1 MLTVIQIQN
10 LKPKAKPYKVSDTD
24 GLFILVQPNGSLLWR
39 LKYRIDGRE
48 KKLALGKYPQVSLKA
63 AREKRDEA
71 RKKIAEG
78 VDPGKQRREA
88 KIKAMTEARNTFR
101 LVADEY
107 IEKMAVE
114 GKSPA
119 TISKLRWF
127 RDLLNPYIG
136 HVPVAEV
143 SPHELLAAL
152 KRIERRGHHE
162 TALRTRSF
170 AGRVFRYAIATLRA
184 QYNHADVLRGALVI
198 PKVRHRSAI
207 LEPKK
212 VGELLRAIGDYSG
225 RVETRIGLQLAAH
238 VFLRPGEIRTA
249 EWDDIDLAEAVWH
262 VPAAKMK
269 MKRPHTAPLS
279 RQSVELLR
287 ELQSLQ
293 HPSTYLFP
301 AFHTPKKTMSENTL
315 NQALRR
321 IGYTN
326 EEMTAHGFRAV
337 ASTLLNESGRWH
349 PDAIEKS
356 LAHHDPD
363 RVRSAYNRGTFWDE
377 RVRMAQWWSDYLDK
391 LRDGA
396 DVVQLDLMR
405 G

>member
-1 MLTVIQIQN
+1 
-10 LKPKAKPYKVSDTD
+10 
-24 GLFILVQPNGSLLWR
+24 
-39 LKYRIDGRE
+39 
-48 KKLALGKYPQVSLKA
+48 
-63 AREKRDEA
+63 
-71 RKKIAEG
+71 
-78 VDPGKQRREA
+78 
-88 KIKAMTEARNTFR
+88 
-101 LVADEY
+101 
-107 IEKMAVE
+107 
-114 GKSPA
+114 
-119 TISKLRWF
+119 
-127 RDLLNPYIG
+127 
-136 HVPVAEV
+136 
-143 SPHELLAAL
+143 
-152 KRIERRGHHE
+152 
-162 TALRTRSF
+162 
-170 AGRVFRYAIATLRA
+170 
-184 QYNHADVLRGALVI
+184 
-198 PKVRHRSAI
+198 
-207 LEPKK
+207 
-212 VGELLRAIGDYSG
+212 
-225 RVETRIGLQLAAH
+225 
-238 VFLRPGEIRTA
+238 
-249 EWDDIDLAEAVWH
+249 
-262 VPAAKMK
+262 MK